1 MATKTPS
8 AEEAVGGPSLRPRL
22 FYFNGGFFTQ
32 SRVRRILD
40 LAGYDLKL
48 GKPGPDDLIAVWG
61 KSPTSGRGEKVAEHT
76 DAHLV
81 HVEDAFLRSLKP
93 GRDGEP
99 PLGLTID
106 HSRPYFDSAG
116 PSDLEAL
123 LASEAFDDAHELTR
137 ARNAIERIKA
147 LNLSKYNDFDDNA
160 PIPKPGYVLVID
172 QTRGDAS
179 IKHGNA
185 TADHFREMLVYAREE
200 HPNARIVLKTH
211 PETHAGHRDGHFGAA
226 DVGGNVSL
234 YDHKASPYALMEG
247 AVAVYTVSS
256 GMGFEAILAGHQ
268 PVVFGQPFY
277 AGWGLSDDRQ
287 PIDRRQRVLTRPQLF
302 AGVMLRYC
310 TWYDPYRDRLC
321 SLEQVIDTLEALTR
335 AQRQDKGGHI
345 ALGMRLWKRGPMQE
359 IFGARRFGKDA
370 HLRFAADPEV
380 ALRDARG
387 GSLLVW
393 AGLEPE
399 GYALRAKTQNTA
411 LLRVEDGF
419 LRSRGLGA
427 DLIAPLSLVT
437 DDRGIYYDPTRPSA
451 LEALISASGKLPPEA
466 LRRAERLRA
475 AIVKTRLSKYN
486 LGGDDFEIAKDGR
499 EVILVP
505 GQVEDDASIRLGTKD
520 VATNA
525 GLLAIVRHDFPDA
538 FIIYKPHP
546 DVEAG
551 LRDGAIAA
559 DGADLIAN
567 DADAIALIMK
577 ADRVCTM
584 TSLLGFEALLRD
596 VVVTC
601 YGAPFYA
608 GWGLTDD
615 RGPVPA
621 RRGPEATLDGLVHA
635 TLIEYPRYHDP
646 VTRLPC
652 PVEVVVDRLA
662 SGTLPQAG
670 LRNRLLAKAQG
681 ALAGY
686 AHLWR

>member
-1 MATKTPS
+1 MSDNTPS
-8 AEEAVGGPSLRPRL
+8 SEDAAGDSSQRPRL

-32 SRVRRILD
+32 TRVRRILD

-61 KSPTSGRGEKVAEHT
+61 KSRTSGRGEKVAGHT
-76 DAHLV
+76 DAQLV
-81 HVEDAFLRSLKP
+81 HIEDAFLRSLKP

-106 HSRPYFDSAG
+106 HRRPYFDSAG
-116 PSDLEAL
+116 PSDLEHL
-123 LASEAFDDAHELTR
+123 LSREPFDDAHELSR
-137 ARNAIERIKA
+137 ARAAIARIKE
-147 LNLSKYNDFDDNA
+147 LNLSKYNDFDDRA
-160 PIPKPGYVLVID
+160 PIPNAGYVLVID

-179 IKHGNA
+179 IKHGAA
-185 TADHFREMLVYAREE
+185 TADHFREMLAYALEE
-200 HPNARIVLKTH
+200 HPNAPVVIKTH
-211 PETHAGHRDGHFGAA
+211 PETQGGHRKGHFTLA
-226 DVGGNVSL
+226 DAGGRVSL
-234 YDHKASPYALMEG
+234 NEHKASPYALMEG

-256 GMGFEAILAGHQ
+256 GMGFEAILAGHK

-287 PIDRRQRVLTRPQLF
+287 PIDRRQRMLTRPQLF

-310 TWYDPYRDRLC
+310 KWYDPYRNKLC
-321 SLEQVIDTLEALTR
+321 DLEQVIDTLEALTR
-335 AQRQDKGGHI
+335 AQRQDRNGHV
-345 ALGMRLWKRGPMQE
+345 ALGMRLWKRGPIQQM
-359 IFGARRFGKDA
+359 FGARRFGKDA
-370 HLRFAADPEV
+370 QVRFVADPDE
-380 ALRDARG
+380 ALKEARG

-393 AGLEPE
+393 AGQEPE
-399 GYALRAKTQNTA
+399 DYALRAESQKIR

-427 DLIAPLSLVT
+427 DLVAPLSLVT
-437 DDRGIYYDPTRPSA
+437 DDTGIYYDPTRPSA
-451 LEALISASGKLPPEA
+451 LEALIAGSHSLGDADL
-466 LRRAERLRA
+466 LRAERLRR
-475 AIVKTRLSKYN
+475 AIVRMRLSKYN
-486 LGGDDFEIAKDGR
+486 LGGAEFDIPSDGQ

-520 VATNA
+520 VATNE
-525 GLLAIVRHDFPDA
+525 GLLAAVRRDFPDA
-538 FIIYKPHP
+538 FVVYKPHP

-551 LRDGAIAA
+551 LRPGAIAA
-559 DGADLIAN
+559 E
-567 DADAIALIMK
+567 DADMIAAKADAVALIGK

-584 TSLLGFEALLRD
+584 TSLLGFEALLRN
-596 VVVTC
+596 VPVTC

-635 TLIEYPRYHDP
+635 TLIGYPRYFDP
-646 VTRLPC
+646 VTQQPC
-652 PVEVVVDRLA
+652 PVEVVVERLA
-662 SGTLPQAG
+662 HGVLPRPS
-670 LRNRLLAKAQG
+670 LHNRLLAKAQG